1 MTTEDSARQRILQTA
16 GPLFARVGFQAAT
29 VREICDAAQV
39 NLASINYYFGDK
51 NGLYLELVKLAKDEQ
66 ERGFPYREF
75 ALPQDPEQRLRDFI
89 RVILSRLAVGSNG
102 NWQVQLLVR
111 EFLQPGEA
119 TRTIVEAHFRPYF
132 EMLMATIRQLTN
144 GRLSES
150 KLYQAGFSI
159 IGQCLHY
166 RLAGP
171 IVQMFVSDERMQED
185 FSIDH
190 LAQHI
195 AEFTLGGLNRLIEA
209 PEKVAVDKA

>member
-51 NGLYLELVKLAKDEQ
+51 NGLYLELVKLAKEEQ
-66 ERGFPYREF
+66 ERVFPYREF
-75 ALPQDPEQRLRDFI
+75 PLPQDPEQRLRDFI
-89 RVILSRLAVGSNG
+89 RVILSRLAIGSSG

-111 EFLQPGEA
+111 EFLRPGEA
-119 TRTIVEAHFRPYF
+119 TRNIVEAHFRPYF
-132 EMLMATIRQLTN
+132 EMLMETVRQITN
-144 GRLSES
+144 GRLSDS
-150 KLYQAGFSI
+150 KLYQVGFSI

-171 IVQMFVSDERMQED
+171 IVQMFVNDERMQQD
-185 FSIDH
+185 FSVDQ
-190 LAQHI
+190 LAHHI
-195 AEFTLGGLNRLIEA
+195 SEFTLGGLDRLVQQLDQSE
-209 PEKVAVDKA
+209 VA